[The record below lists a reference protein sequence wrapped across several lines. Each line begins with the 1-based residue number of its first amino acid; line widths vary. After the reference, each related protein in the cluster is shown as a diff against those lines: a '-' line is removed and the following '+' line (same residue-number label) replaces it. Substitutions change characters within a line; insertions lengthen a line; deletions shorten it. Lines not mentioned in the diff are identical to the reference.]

1 MSRPDNT
8 VWLFTK
14 HISDT
19 IDWVFLIMY
28 DFLNVVEF

>member
-14 HISDT
+14 HILDT
-19 IDWVFLIMY
+19 IDCFFLIMY